1 MITNTEL
8 TVYHKTFNQTTR
20 LEEWTRYNYSKVWW
34 FGGKGANINKGYE
47 NANDVDVRI
56 PYNLNQDADIAN
68 FAIGDIIY
76 KGKLETDITSE
87 NQVPGR
93 YNITSITNNT
103 VGSEPHI
110 HIGGR

>member
-56 PYNLNQDADIAN
+56 PYNLN
-68 FAIGDIIY
+68 
-76 KGKLETDITSE
+76 
-87 NQVPGR
+87 
-93 YNITSITNNT
+93 
-103 VGSEPHI
+103 
-110 HIGGR
+110 

>member
-56 PYNLNQDADIAN
+56 PYNLNTNADITN
-68 FAIGDIIY
+68 FAIR
-76 KGKLETDITSE
+76 
-87 NQVPGR
+87 R
-93 YNITSITNNT
+93 YNL
-103 VGSEPHI
+103 
-110 HIGGR
+110 

>member
-47 NANDVDVRI
+47 NANDVDIRI
-56 PYNLNQDADIAN
+56 PYDLNENADITN
-68 FAIGDIIY
+68 FAIR
-76 KGKLETDITSE
+76 
-87 NQVPGR
+87 R
-93 YNITSITNNT
+93 YNL
-103 VGSEPHI
+103 
-110 HIGGR
+110 

>member
-20 LEEWTRYNYSKVWW
+20 LEEWTRYNYSKAWW

-56 PYNLNQDADIAN
+56 PYNLNTNADITN
-68 FAIGDIIY
+68 FAIR
-76 KGKLETDITSE
+76 
-87 NQVPGR
+87 R
-93 YNITSITNNT
+93 YNL
-103 VGSEPHI
+103 
-110 HIGGR
+110 